1 MPLPLY
7 CLPYLLFGISEK
19 NLKMSELASEFT
31 TYLQLKKDLSE
42 KQKDDYVKSMTKKVS
57 QRLLNIIDTVN
68 NS

>member
-1 MPLPLY
+1 
-7 CLPYLLFGISEK
+7 
-19 NLKMSELASEFT
+19 MSELASEFT